1 MYNKHTNQGERMSE
15 MTTSMFDDFVL
26 KAKDIADAAGKKT
39 TELYEISKYKY
50 ECIKING
57 EIKRL
62 YEQLGSSVYSMVKNG
77 YDNNDLIDSLTE
89 EIDEHLQR
97 LKEINNIIA
106 DKKNQIACPVCGAKN
121 NIDSSYCSKCGSR
134 LRSDDNSEE
143 DSSSEAPAVF
153 VNEKDSTEADGEE

>member
-1 MYNKHTNQGERMSE
+1 
-15 MTTSMFDDFVL
+15 MTTNLFDDFVL

-77 YDNNDLIDSLTE
+77 YDNNDLIDSLTD
-89 EIDEHLQR
+89 EIDEHLDR
-97 LKEINNIIA
+97 LKQVNEIIA
-106 DKKNQIACPVCGAKN
+106 DKKNQIACPVCGSKN

-134 LRSDDNSEE
+134 LRTAKDREEENNS
-143 DSSSEAPAVF
+143 SGGPIIS
-153 VNEKDSTEADGEE
+153 VNEQDSTESDEK